1 MNYDNLILDSK
12 LKISAEREKIK
23 MVDDLTERIIAL
35 EQSNK
40 ELDEKFGVY
49 CRASSILGSVADKNT
64 ETKINAI
71 TGVIN
76 KALALL
82 FPDGSRKIE
91 LKQTMYRNIY
101 PHFNVTLTVED
112 GKTRTFKQ
120 SGTGLAQVVS
130 FLFTA
135 CLIDARGGR
144 KVMVMDELLNGL
156 HPDAKGVVKDL
167 MLALSDKFQF
177 IIVEYG
183 LNIGKQYEVKKTGGT
198 STVLP
203 IDYKYYDTSNEQNVG
218 EQVSN
223 EQVLNEQASNEQVVT
238 V

>member
-40 ELDEKFGVY
+40 EL
-49 CRASSILGSVADKNT
+49 A
-64 ETKINAI
+64 
-71 TGVIN
+71 
-76 KALALL
+76 
-82 FPDGSRKIE
+82 
-91 LKQTMYRNIY
+91 
-101 PHFNVTLTVED
+101 LTVED

-218 EQVSN
+218 EQTSSEQVSN
-223 EQVLNEQASNEQVVT
+223 EQVSNEQVVT

>member
-1 MNYDNLILDSK
+1 MVDTKELATTARLIVN
-12 LKISAEREKIK
+12 AERTKREMVNELCKKIIEIEAQCK
-23 MVDDLTERIIAL
+23 GMD
-35 EQSNK
+35 K
-40 ELDEKFGVY
+40 KFNVY

-82 FPDGSRKIE
+82 FPDGSRSIE
-91 LKQTMYRNIY
+91 LTQKMHNNSY
-101 PHFNVTLTVED
+101 PHFLVTLKVED
-112 GKTRTFKQ
+112 GQTRSFKQ

-144 KVMVMDELLNGL
+144 KIMVMDELLNGL
-156 HPDAKGVVKDL
+156 HPDAKGIVKDL

-177 IIVEYG
+177 IVVEYG
-183 LNIGKQYEVKKTGGT
+183 MNIGKQYEVKKTGGV
-198 STVLP
+198 STVTA
-203 IDYKYYDTSNEQNVG
+203 IDREYY
-218 EQVSN
+218 
-223 EQVLNEQASNEQVVT
+223 
-238 V
+238 

>member
-218 EQVSN
+218 EQASN
-223 EQVLNEQASNEQVVT
+223 EQALNEQASNEQVVA

>member
-1 MNYDNLILDSK
+1 MVETKSLIEEARMLVA
-12 LKISAEREKIK
+12 AERTKRE
-23 MVDDLTERIIAL
+23 MVDDLCKKIEVIDKQCKAMD
-35 EQSNK
+35 NK
-40 ELDEKFGVY
+40 FNVF
-49 CRASSILGSVADKNT
+49 CRASTILGSVADKNT

-82 FPDGSRKIE
+82 FPDGSRSIE
-91 LKQTMYRNIY
+91 LRQTMYQNAY
-101 PHFNVTLTVED
+101 PHFLVTLKVED
-112 GKTRTFKQ
+112 GQTRSFKQ

-144 KVMVMDELLNGL
+144 KIMVMDELLNGL
-156 HPDAKGVVKDL
+156 HPDAKGIVKDL

-183 LNIGKQYEVKKTGGT
+183 INIGKQYEVRKVDGV
-198 STVLP
+198 STILP
-203 IDYKYYDTSNEQNVG
+203 IDREYY
-218 EQVSN
+218 
-223 EQVLNEQASNEQVVT
+223 
-238 V
+238 

>member
-1 MNYDNLILDSK
+1 MGYKELVLEAR
-12 LKISAEREKIK
+12 LKVNAEREKQK
-23 MVDDLTERIIAL
+23 MVDDLVKRITEL
-35 EQSNK
+35 EESNK
-40 ELDEKFGVY
+40 ELDEKFGIY

-82 FPDGSRKIE
+82 FPDGSRRIE
-91 LKQTMYRNIY
+91 LRQTMYRNTY
-101 PHFNVTLTVED
+101 PHFNVTLIVED

-144 KVMVMDELLNGL
+144 KIMVMDELLNGL
-156 HPDAKGVVKDL
+156 HPDAKGIVRDL

-183 LNIGKQYEVKKTGGT
+183 LDIGKQYEVKKIDGT
-198 STVLP
+198 SYV
-203 IDYKYYDTSNEQNVG
+203 
-218 EQVSN
+218 
-223 EQVLNEQASNEQVVT
+223 QVVNSYYGGST
-238 V
+238 HE